1 MYILSVIALHF
12 HSFQNTEYRI
22 SEYIAGVLLVMPPA
36 AVNYPTITSP
46 VTMVTPSA
54 QNSDI
59 TLAMTLYLS
68 PTKNL
73 SAFMKDIKVHVH
85 VCNKQYLYYT

>member
-12 HSFQNTEYRI
+12 HSFQNREYRI

-68 PTKNL
+68 TTKNL
-73 SAFMKDIKVHVH
+73 SAFMKDIKVHV
-85 VCNKQYLYYT
+85 CNKQYLYYT